1 MDISKRK
8 RLILSQIVALYT
20 GSGDP
25 VGSKILSDFLDG
37 VSVSTATL
45 RNEMAELTRL
55 GLLEQPHTSAGRVPT
70 TLGFRYYVDNLMDVR
85 ALAKEEREEI
95 AAAVAAMDSDPDRAA
110 DEAARYL
117 ANLTGLAA
125 ITTTPRGGNVQISH
139 FQVFKTGKYNVAILG
154 VTSAG
159 GVKTRVCRLADELGE
174 TQLRELAGE
183 LNRQLCFVSA
193 EDMDAAKAEGVRL
206 ALGWGKALFAPIAS
220 AVSAI
225 IKSAADVRVYTEGQ
239 EKLLAYPELEANLK
253 DLLELFAD
261 ADAIRGYL
269 EPSEPLKVFVGD
281 ETGWGGLFAN
291 LGVIVGRYR
300 AQGGRHGA
308 LAVAGPVR
316 MNYGWI
322 IPRVTYFRDAISAM
336 LTNPT

>member
-1 MDISKRK
+1 MDISRRK
-8 RLILSQIVALYT
+8 RLILAQIVALYT

-25 VGSKILSDFLDG
+25 VGSKILSNFLED

-45 RNEMAELTRL
+45 RNEMAELTQL

-70 TLGFRYYVDNLMDVR
+70 AQGFRYYVEHLMDVR
-85 ALAKEEREEI
+85 ALSREEREEI
-95 AAAVAAMDSDPDRAA
+95 QKAVAAMDSDPDRAA

-139 FQVFKTGKYNVAILG
+139 FQTFKTGKYNVAILG

-159 GVKTRVCRLADELGE
+159 GVKTRVCRLGDELSGE
-174 TQLRELAGE
+174 RLSALARELNAQLR
-183 LNRQLCFVSA
+183 FVSA
-193 EDMDAAKAEGVRL
+193 EDMNDERAESVRA
-206 ALGWGKALFAPIAS
+206 ALGWSEELFAPIGA

-225 IKSAADVRVYTEGQ
+225 IKSAADVRIYTEGQ
-239 EKLLAYPELEANLK
+239 GKLLAFPELEAHLK
-253 DLLELFAD
+253 DLLELFSD
-261 ADAIRGYL
+261 SDAIRGYL
-269 EPSEPLKVFVGD
+269 EPNEPLKVFVGD
-281 ETGWGGLFAN
+281 ESGGGCFGS

-316 MNYGWI
+316 MNYSWI
-322 IPRVTYFRDAISAM
+322 IPRVSCFRDAISAM